1 MIGDPLKA
9 PGGGAGQQQEENP
22 NHGIAACNS
31 SRYRFV
37 CSNLLLYGNLS
48 PFLYQETPL
57 LIFCSQDQR
66 VPLLSL
72 VISPAQ
78 DFCFNVLWSFHK
90 TLVIFSQISSSK
102 KKIICDILYV
112 CCCVTCTLCLPGL
125 HKFVKYNMSNPV
137 QPQGSRCGQTLISDE
152 AFCNDSQYT
161 MYIIHHNGIYNYSI
175 HHNGMT
181 SSLTTQKIHC

>member
-9 PGGGAGQQQEENP
+9 PGGRAGQQQEENP

-48 PFLYQETPL
+48 PFLYQETLL
-57 LIFCSQDQR
+57 LIFCSEDQR

-78 DFCFNVLWSFHK
+78 DFCFNVLWNFHK
-90 TLVIFSQISSSK
+90 TLVICSQISSLELLIEGLRETQTIWGWKMSDLIGI
-102 KKIICDILYV
+102 KIYSVIVAWLA
-112 CCCVTCTLCLPGL
+112 CV
-125 HKFVKYNMSNPV
+125 
-137 QPQGSRCGQTLISDE
+137 
-152 AFCNDSQYT
+152 
-161 MYIIHHNGIYNYSI
+161 
-175 HHNGMT
+175 
-181 SSLTTQKIHC
+181 